1 MLAAVR
7 VRGKPDTP
15 QKARDVMKRML
26 LHTKHSCVIMPDTD
40 TNRGMLQQAKDYI
53 AYGEIS
59 EETAAE
65 LLRKRGTVA
74 GNAIEDAVD
83 EVGYDSIDAVVDAIE
98 NGDIS
103 LGKLRSNGLTV
114 PFRLSPPSKGFKGTR
129 THYRQGG
136 SLGERDDMDALLRR
150 MI

>member
-15 QKARDVMKRML
+15 QKAGDVMQRML
-26 LHTKHSCVIMPDTD
+26 LHNKHNCVIMPDTD

-53 AYGEIS
+53 AYGSIS
-59 EETAAE
+59 EDTATA
-65 LLRKRGTVA
+65 LLRERGTVDGDA
-74 GNAIEDAVD
+74 VEDATD
-83 EVGYDSIDAVVDAIE
+83 ELGYDSIGAVVTALED
-98 NGDIS
+98 GDVS
-103 LGKLRSNGLTV
+103 LGALRSNGLTV
-114 PFRLSPPSKGFKGTR
+114 PFRLSPPSKGFNGTR

-136 SLGERDDMDALLRR
+136 SLGERDDMDDLLRR